1 MNQRGF
7 LFLHLLFCVYLL
19 CGSLLIVVR
28 IAPNFSDSTQPAEQM
43 DVLPAEESVHI
54 KREPWDGANR
64 VENCMVTYY
73 CCELY
78 EHICGDGDG
87 YTSTGAEVTAG
98 HSCAVDPFLIPLGST
113 VWVDFGDG
121 VMHEYIAEDVGGAVN
136 GAHID
141 LAVQTHAE
149 ANECGI
155 DYATVYWK

>member
-1 MNQRGF
+1 MKKVIIIACIALCAVF
-7 LFLHLLFCVYLL
+7 L
-19 CGSLLIVVR
+19 CGGREDKEAPEELPVI
-28 IAPNFSDSTQPAEQM
+28 IAEPVAVSY
-43 DVLPAEESVHI
+43 
-54 KREPWDGANR
+54 PWDGANR

-121 VMHEYIAEDVGGAVN
+121 IMHEYIAEDVGGAVN